1 MSVDNKLK
9 QVTDV
14 IHGTIFLSTFESEMI
29 STPYFYRLHDIYQ
42 SSTVYM
48 TYPSNR
54 TKRYEHSLGVMQ
66 LASRMLF
73 SSIANADDPT
83 TSKFFKELE
92 TRFDDVYNIA
102 IESGND
108 ENSGAGYYGKIRNYV
123 NDAFYNDS
131 AVDNFWESIEET
143 RLIAD
148 EDSNIFSEL
157 ALNQFQYNPT
167 IPASSS
173 SESTS
178 IEIRRFFIY
187 RCLLQ
192 AIRIVALFHDVGHPP
207 FSHIIEDTLVE
218 LYKTKDKRQ

>member
-1 MSVDNKLK
+1 MD
-9 QVTDV
+9 
-14 IHGTIFLSTFESEMI
+14 E
-29 STPYFYRLHDIYQ
+29 
-42 SSTVYM
+42 VY
-48 TYPSNR
+48 S
-54 TKRYEHSLGVMQ
+54 
-66 LASRMLF
+66 
-73 SSIANADDPT
+73 
-83 TSKFFKELE
+83 
-92 TRFDDVYNIA
+92 IA

-108 ENSGAGYYGKIRNYV
+108 ENRGTGYYGKIRNYV
-123 NDAFYNDS
+123 NEAFYNDT

-143 RLIAD
+143 RLTAD

-157 ALNQFQYNPT
+157 ALNQFQYYPM

-178 IEIRRFFIY
+178 IEIRRYFIY

-218 LYKTKDKRQ
+218 LYKTTNKKGWAERKKREFSLCMQRFATEEPDKAFVCNSIYVNKTLDKAATHERIGFSLR

>member
-14 IHGTIFLSTFESEMI
+14 IHGTIFLSTLESEMI

-83 TSKFFKELE
+83 TSRFFGELE
-92 TRFDDVYNIA
+92 TRFDEVYNIA

-108 ENSGAGYYGKIRNYV
+108 ENRGTGYYGKIRNYV
-123 NDAFYNDS
+123 NEVFYNDFAIDS
-131 AVDNFWESIEET
+131 FWESIEET
-143 RLIAD
+143 RLTVE
-148 EDSNIFSEL
+148 EDSKIF
-157 ALNQFQYNPT
+157 LNL
-167 IPASSS
+167 
-173 SESTS
+173 
-178 IEIRRFFIY
+178 R
-187 RCLLQ
+187 
-192 AIRIVALFHDVGHPP
+192 
-207 FSHIIEDTLVE
+207 
-218 LYKTKDKRQ
+218 